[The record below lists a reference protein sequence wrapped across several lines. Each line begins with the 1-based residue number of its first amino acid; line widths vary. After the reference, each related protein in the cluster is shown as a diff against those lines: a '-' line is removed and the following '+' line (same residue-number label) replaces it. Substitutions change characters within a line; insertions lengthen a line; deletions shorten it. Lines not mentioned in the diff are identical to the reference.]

1 MDTVIFGLARALGIL
16 PLASISSTIA
26 TVATTNPFMW
36 YVTRAAATSSY
47 ITLSLL
53 VVLGLIRSM
62 TRLNGGRIA
71 WWLDESHQFLA
82 LLTAILMGV
91 HLLSLMFDAL
101 IPFSPLNIL
110 EPFNEPYREVPVAI
124 GVFSMYGMVVV
135 LVSSW
140 LRQRVGQ
147 KWWRLLHYLTF
158 ACFAGVTLHGI
169 LAGSDS
175 SQPWMIFI
183 YVCSCI
189 AVALLTLLRVFTR
202 PVTPT
207 ARASY
212 ARRR

>member
-1 MDTVIFGLARALGIL
+1 MDTVNIGLALGIL
-16 PLASISSTIA
+16 PLASLSSTIA
-26 TVATTNPFMW
+26 TATTNPFMW

-62 TRLNGGRIA
+62 TRLSGRRIA

-82 LLTAILMGV
+82 LLTAILMGI
-91 HLLSLMFDAL
+91 HLISLMFDAK
-101 IPFSPLNIL
+101 IPFSLLNIL
-110 EPFNEPYREVPVAI
+110 TPFNEPYSEIPVAI

-135 LVSSW
+135 LASSW

-147 KWWRLLHYLTF
+147 QWWRMLHYLTF
-158 ACFAGVTLHGI
+158 ACFAGVTLHGM

-189 AVALLTLLRVFTR
+189 AVASLTLLRVFTR
-202 PVTPT
+202 PVASP
-207 ARASY
+207 ARASVV
-212 ARRR
+212 RRH